1 MVVFHSYAEFP
12 EGSYR
17 NPRVYVEPTCLDE
30 LHWIVTITTSL
41 RRHYRLWLVS
51 AIILKLPC
59 SVRWVTLI
67 IMYPDVWHTYL
78 HLLQK
83 ISRRKAKNIYISEMD
98 GMGKGQVMSSRS
110 IKLPV
115 SLLSGKPTQHFH
127 TFPILLSTNP
137 LKKNMVPLC
146 STTYS
151 IVPPIKSPFYRH
163 VCFIPHVLQ
172 FRTFFID
179 QIIFSAWNHT
189 FWLLLGGGYNM
200 FYPHR

>member
-41 RRHYRLWLVS
+41 RRHYRLCLVW

-78 HLLQK
+78 HLLPK
-83 ISRRKAKNIYISEMD
+83 ISRRKVIYIYIYQRWMVWVRVKSC
-98 GMGKGQVMSSRS
+98 QVY
-110 IKLPV
+110 LFND
-115 SLLSGKPTQHFH
+115 LYHCFGKPTQHVH

-137 LKKNMVPLC
+137 LKKHGSTMFHYVPL
-146 STTYS
+146 
-151 IVPPIKSPFYRH
+151 H
-163 VCFIPHVLQ
+163 IPLC
-172 FRTFFID
+172 
-179 QIIFSAWNHT
+179 
-189 FWLLLGGGYNM
+189 
-200 FYPHR
+200 PH

>member
-1 MVVFHSYAEFP
+1 MVVFHSYVEFP

-41 RRHYRLWLVS
+41 RRHYRLCLVW

-78 HLLQK
+78 HLLPK
-83 ISRRKAKNIYISEMD
+83 ISRRKVIYIYISEMD
-98 GMGKGQVMSSRS
+98 GMGKGQVMSSPS
-110 IKLPV
+110 IQLPV

-137 LKKNMVPLC
+137 LKKHG
-146 STTYS
+146 STMFHY
-151 IVPPIKSPFYRH
+151 IFHCAPIKSPLYRH

-172 FRTFFID
+172 FRTFFLD

-189 FWLLLGGGYNM
+189 FWLLLGDGYNM
-200 FYPHR
+200 FLPHR

>member
-41 RRHYRLWLVS
+41 RRHYRLCLVW

-78 HLLQK
+78 HLLPK
-83 ISRRKAKNIYISEMD
+83 ISRRKVIYIYISQRWMVWVRV
-98 GMGKGQVMSSRS
+98 KSCQVHLSNYLYHCCLGSPPNIS
-110 IKLPV
+110 IHFPFYFQ
-115 SLLSGKPTQHFH
+115 PTHW
-127 TFPILLSTNP
+127 
-137 LKKNMVPLC
+137 KNMVPLC
-146 STTYS
+146 STMFHY
-151 IVPPIKSPFYRH
+151 IFHCAPIKSPLYRH
-163 VCFIPHVLQ
+163 ICFIPHVLQ

-179 QIIFSAWNHT
+179 QNHFFCLKPHILIVT
-189 FWLLLGGGYNM
+189 RWWL
-200 FYPHR
+200 